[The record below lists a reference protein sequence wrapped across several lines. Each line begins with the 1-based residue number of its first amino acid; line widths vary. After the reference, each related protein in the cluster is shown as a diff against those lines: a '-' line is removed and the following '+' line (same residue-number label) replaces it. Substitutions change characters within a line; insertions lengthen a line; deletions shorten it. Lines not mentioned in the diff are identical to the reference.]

1 MTEDKRKH
9 IESCFD
15 SVEKL
20 VSLRR
25 TLTESL
31 DSVTYNLDC
40 AVNRLEF
47 VQLDMER
54 TEGEVELVKLD
65 DTDTRFINGLYSY
78 ALWNT
83 MQMLLPHFKTKVK

>member
-1 MTEDKRKH
+1 M
-9 IESCFD
+9 ESCFD

-54 TEGEVELVKLD
+54 TEGEVELIELIELIELD

-83 MQMLLPHFKTKVK
+83 MQLLLPHFKTKVK

>member
-1 MTEDKRKH
+1 MTEDKRKK

-31 DSVTYNLDC
+31 SHVTNNLEY
-40 AVNRLEF
+40 AILRLEMGQSGF
-47 VQLDMER
+47 KII
-54 TEGEVELVKLD
+54 EGEFELENAD
-65 DTDTRFINGLYSY
+65 IEAINELYSDS
-78 ALWNT
+78 LWNT
-83 MQMLLPHFKTKVK
+83 MQSIFPHYRTMVK

>member
-31 DSVTYNLDC
+31 DHVTL
-40 AVNRLEF
+40 RLECAIDRLEMG
-47 VQLDMER
+47 QLEVELI
-54 TEGEVELVKLD
+54 EGEVELD
-65 DTDTRFINGLYSY
+65 DTDVEYINEMYSL

-83 MQMLLPHFKTKVK
+83 MQFLLPHYKTKGK

>member
-31 DSVTYNLDC
+31 DSVTYNLERAID
-40 AVNRLEF
+40 RLEF
-47 VQLDMER
+47 GQLDMEL
-54 TEGEVELVKLD
+54 TECEVELD
-65 DTDTRFINGLYSY
+65 DTDIRFINELYSHS
-78 ALWNT
+78 LWKI
-83 MQMLLPHFKTKVK
+83 MQFLLPHYRTMVK

>member
-31 DSVTYNLDC
+31 DHVTL
-40 AVNRLEF
+40 RLECAIDRLEMG
-47 VQLDMER
+47 QLEVELI
-54 TEGEVELVKLD
+54 EGEVELD
-65 DTDTRFINGLYSY
+65 DTDVEYINSQYTDS
-78 ALWNT
+78 LWFT
-83 MQMLLPHFKTKVK
+83 MMMMLPHYKTNK